1 MKASVDEVASMSA
14 TMEQTSASML
24 DMNEKVQN
32 IKENAV
38 ASSQLAKKILRETGD
53 HAEHTASVQENARK
67 FQQDAVDAKQ
77 KMQKQVNRIG
87 NGLEEKIK
95 QAQRVEKIGELT
107 GKIVEIASQ
116 TNLLSLN
123 ASIEAARAGE
133 SGRGFAVV
141 ATEIGQLAEQS
152 AGTANE
158 IGAINDEITRMVREL
173 SDSAVQLLNI
183 VNTQVMKDY
192 DMLEHTGEAYYQDAA
207 LFREQMESCMDY
219 MKQLQESMETI
230 MSRVS
235 DIASGLQSETDAVQE
250 NTESILG
257 IRKQINAVVGSVE
270 ENEKIIQNLDGLLAG
285 FTL

>member
-1 MKASVDEVASMSA
+1 
-14 TMEQTSASML
+14 
-24 DMNEKVQN
+24 
-32 IKENAV
+32 
-38 ASSQLAKKILRETGD
+38 
-53 HAEHTASVQENARK
+53 
-67 FQQDAVDAKQ
+67 
-77 KMQKQVNRIG
+77 
-87 NGLEEKIK
+87 
-95 QAQRVEKIGELT
+95 
-107 GKIVEIASQ
+107 
-116 TNLLSLN
+116 
-123 ASIEAARAGE
+123 
-133 SGRGFAVV
+133 
-141 ATEIGQLAEQS
+141 
-152 AGTANE
+152 
-158 IGAINDEITRMVREL
+158 
-173 SDSAVQLLNI
+173 
-183 VNTQVMKDY
+183 MKDY